1 MKRVFP
7 FGFVK
12 RKLKRFDSLLRGG
25 RQYVV
30 KDRLNI

>member
-1 MKRVFP
+1 MKRVSLS
-7 FGFVK
+7 GFVK

-30 KDRLNI
+30 KDCLNT